1 MADID
6 TNLNETVN
14 DAVNNGDTNADV
26 ATEPAVESAELIKL
40 RAEMA
45 KQKAALDKATK
56 EAAESKRAL
65 RAKQSAE
72 EIAAEEKRIADEAR
86 ENELNELRKQ
96 FAVAKNSKKIMSFV
110 GDEKTATSIAEY
122 IFGANDVEAAIDEL
136 NKAWTAREKRLRAE
150 FGRLPAP
157 GVGDADGPMITQE
170 QLSKMTYAERVKF
183 ANEHPTEYNRLMGR

>member
-6 TNLNETVN
+6 TNVNETVDN
-14 DAVNNGDTNADV
+14 PETV
-26 ATEPAVESAELIKL
+26 EAVESNDANPEIAKL

-86 ENELNELRKQ
+86 DNELNELRKR
-96 FAVAKNSKKIMSFV
+96 FAVVESSKKIMSFV
-110 GDEKTATSIAEY
+110 GDEAVASTVAEY
-122 IFGANDVEAAIDEL
+122 LYGAEDVDGAIDAF
-136 NKAWTAREKRLRAE
+136 NKAWIAKEKKLRME

-157 GVGDADGPMITQE
+157 GVGGSDGPTITKE
-170 QLSKMTYAERVKF
+170 QLNMMTYTERIKF
-183 ANEHPTEYNRLMGR
+183 ATEHPDDYEKLMGRK